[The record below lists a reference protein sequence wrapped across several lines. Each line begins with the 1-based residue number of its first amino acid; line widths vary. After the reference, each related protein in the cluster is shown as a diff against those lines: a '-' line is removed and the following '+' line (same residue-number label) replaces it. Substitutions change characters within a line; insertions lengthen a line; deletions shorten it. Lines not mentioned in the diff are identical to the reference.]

1 MSDAIETLDMAEFST
16 GHMTLNDSTILDG
29 VASGGRRL
37 GITVAKYDG
46 GYFLHVSID
55 QDYLDRTLKSMEEAG
70 LSEAFRKLYRE
81 CSEQMVV
88 VIRFDCDAD
97 KQKGFEVFDW

>member
-1 MSDAIETLDMAEFST
+1 MSNAIKTLDMAEFST
-16 GHMTLNDSTILDG
+16 RHMTLNDSIILDG
-29 VASGGRRL
+29 VASGRREL
-37 GITVAKYDG
+37 GIIVAKYDC

-55 QDYLDRTLKSMEEAG
+55 PDYLDRTLESMEEAG
-70 LSEAFRKLYRE
+70 LSEAFRKFYRE
-81 CSEQMVV
+81 CSEQTVA